1 MKERKPISIERAPL
15 VNSVSR
21 ENVVAVYPNAG
32 CLKFVFN
39 DSEVHYQ
46 IYCEEEPHQ
55 VWIGYSTKSQTKA
68 WENAWN
74 VITRKMMKKL
84 EW

>member
-1 MKERKPISIERAPL
+1 VNHRTPATIEKMAGL
-15 VNSVSR
+15 NTDSQQ
-21 ENVVAVYPNAG
+21 NVVAVYPDAG
-32 CLKFVFN
+32 CMKLTFDDN
-39 DSEVHYQ
+39 TVHYQ
-46 IYCEEEPHQ
+46 IYGDEFGK
-55 VWIGYSTKSQTKA
+55 VWIGYSTKSQPKA